1 MNSYWDKIYIL
12 NLEHQKYKFDKIV
25 ESLKKNKITKN
36 IKRFIGVYGLK
47 ECPYGKEIEN
57 AESIND
63 KWLFAEKMNHALQ
76 KKNIIHHK
84 VGTKYDYLRPGEI
97 GHLLSFINI

>member
-25 ESLKKNKITKN
+25 ESLKKKITKN
-36 IKRFIGVYGLK
+36 IKIYWCIWIKKIV
-47 ECPYGKEIEN
+47 YGKEIEN

-76 KKNIIHHK
+76 KKI
-84 VGTKYDYLRPGEI
+84 
-97 GHLLSFINI
+97 